1 MSINM
6 GCCSSM
12 ICCRPGWSTGSPSID
27 VGCCS
32 SPICCRPGRSTG
44 SLSIDVGYSSW
55 LIRCGSGR
63 RRYCD
68 GLNLV
73 DEVSLLVGDQQQA
86 RIDHGHHMDKRSK
99 RVMCLLCSGGYGDE
113 NREGREGPKPGLIIV
128 CFVVHKTTS
137 ELECVNLTTQ

>member
-32 SPICCRPGRSTG
+32 SPICSRPGWSTG
-44 SLSIDVGYSSW
+44 SLSIDMGYCLWPIHCRSRWRDGINVAYYSST
-55 LIRCGSGR
+55 IRCGSGR
-63 RRYCD
+63 CRYCD

-73 DEVSLLVGDQQQA
+73 DEVSLLVGDLQQA
-86 RIDHGHHMDKRSK
+86 RIDRGHHMDKRSK
-99 RVMCLLCSGGYGDE
+99 RVMCLLHSGVYGDE
-113 NREGREGPKPGLIIV
+113 NREGRVGSG
-128 CFVVHKTTS
+128 
-137 ELECVNLTTQ
+137 